1 MMVAIEN
8 FICSLVK
15 MSARYILAN
24 TDIIKNIRNTLVYG
38 IADVSF
44 ILIGF

>member
-24 TDIIKNIRNTLVYG
+24 TDIIKKHPQYPWFMALRMFLSY
-38 IADVSF
+38 
-44 ILIGF
+44 L